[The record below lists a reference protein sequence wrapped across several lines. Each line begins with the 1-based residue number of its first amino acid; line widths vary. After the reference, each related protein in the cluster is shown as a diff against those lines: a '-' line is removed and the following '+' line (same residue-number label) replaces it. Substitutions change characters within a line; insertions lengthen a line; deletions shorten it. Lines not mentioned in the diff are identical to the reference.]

1 MIRKRVVA
9 REIGSCFVFL
19 ALIAWQQRWKKKLI
33 TDVGCKT
40 YSVNWAK
47 SQSNQQQTA
56 EWIRRGE
63 GSAGRHWNLL
73 DLNNTNWHIIT
84 NCRALWGHL
93 ELRYLFFSPTSWRS
107 KTEPKELPMANWWT
121 MPFTVKNEC
130 FEINSC
136 AHTLSLS
143 FVSLAPSIQLGALC
157 NSWIRPSSIGVINQ
171 IRDLISLRRVYPS
184 LFRYIFRWNIRSV
197 W

>member
-47 SQSNQQQTA
+47 SQSNQRQTA

-73 DLNNTNWHIIT
+73 DLNNTNGHIIT

-93 ELRYLFFSPTSWRS
+93 ELRYLFFRRPHGGQKLKRKSYRWPIDGRCHSRW
-107 KTEPKELPMANWWT
+107 KTNALKS
-121 MPFTVKNEC
+121 
-130 FEINSC
+130 IR
-136 AHTLSLS
+136 AHTHSLSL
-143 FVSLAPSIQLGALC
+143 
-157 NSWIRPSSIGVINQ
+157 
-171 IRDLISLRRVYPS
+171 
-184 LFRYIFRWNIRSV
+184 LFHWHPLFN
-197 W
+197 